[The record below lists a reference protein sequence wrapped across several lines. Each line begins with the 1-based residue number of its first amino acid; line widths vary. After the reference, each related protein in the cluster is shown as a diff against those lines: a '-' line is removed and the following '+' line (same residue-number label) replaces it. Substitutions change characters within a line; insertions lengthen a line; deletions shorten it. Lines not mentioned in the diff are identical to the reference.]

1 MIYVSMSSEIF
12 VECPLVVDLQKL
24 KSSEKKNSTSE
35 KKTQDILVKNSRKIQ
50 KTQLPATQ
58 VAAKSPK
65 IAEK

>member
-24 KSSEKKNSTSE
+24 KSSEKKTQE
-35 KKTQDILVKNSRKIQ
+35 VKKTQDILVKNSRKIQ